1 MAMKILIVSDSHG
14 NNRNLIQVVKNMSG
28 TMDMMI
34 HLGDMECSPDR
45 IRELVDCPVE
55 LVKGNCDY
63 GNELQGAKL
72 IQIGGQ
78 MPLQRRLPKFGFTN
92 LKRVEFKAIN
102 LSTLEELA
110 AKKSLTEVT
119 VDTLIAAGFISSND
133 KVKILGNGT
142 ISKALAVKAHA
153 FSKSAEAAITA
164 AGGSVE
170 KL

>member
-1 MAMKILIVSDSHG
+1 MNLHELSPAAGSNTKAYRKGRGEGSG
-14 NNRNLIQVVKNMSG
+14 NGKTAGRGQKGQGSRSG
-28 TMDMMI
+28 GT
-34 HLGDMECSPDR
+34 
-45 IRELVDCPVE
+45 
-55 LVKGNCDY
+55 KGA
-63 GNELQGAKL
+63 GFE
-72 IQIGGQ
+72 GGQ